1 MEKDLSAKE
10 KIQLAVQTYNKFSKI
25 YADYTSSKI
34 MQFQLNNFIS
44 LLPEKGK
51 ILDAGSG
58 AGRDSAYFKDEG
70 FDVVSVDF
78 SDGMIEEAKK
88 LDVKTVKG
96 NLLEMSSNQEF
107 VGIWC
112 MASLA
117 DIPKS
122 EAPKLIKNF
131 ANALKKDSVLYIAV
145 KKGDGEEIIEKE
157 RYDNTPRFYAFYQK
171 KELNDLLIA
180 NGFIIIE
187 STESNDEENDWVEVF
202 AKKA

>member
-1 MEKDLSAKE
+1 MDNELSAKD
-10 KIQLAVQTYNKFSKI
+10 KIQLAIQTYNKFSKI

-58 AGRDSAYFKDEG
+58 SGRDSNYLKEEG
-70 FDVVSVDF
+70 LDVIPVDF

-88 LDVKTVKG
+88 LNVDTIKG
-96 NLLEMSSNQEF
+96 NLLEMSSDDEF

-112 MASLA
+112 MATLA

-131 ANALKKDSVLYIAV
+131 SKALKKDGILYIAV
-145 KKGDGEEIIEKE
+145 KKGDSEQIIEKE
-157 RYDNTPRFYAFYQK
+157 RYDNSPRFYAFYQK
-171 KELNDLLIA
+171 KELNDLLIS
-180 NGFIIIE
+180 NGFVIIE
-187 STESNDEENDWVEVF
+187 STESNDEENDWIEVF